1 MLKNNTDLKIYA
13 ITHTQVVSHNR
24 IGKAGFAVSF
34 YMLSNANNTMHT
46 TTYLY
51 CFVGFNSDVPLT
63 LRGVP
68 LLLLR
73 PSKDDLQY

>member
-1 MLKNNTDLKIYA
+1 
-13 ITHTQVVSHNR
+13 
-24 IGKAGFAVSF
+24 
-34 YMLSNANNTMHT
+34 MLSNANNTMHT

-73 PSKDDLQY
+73 PSKDDLWYGVSLKHPALFQQGSAWNRTTA